1 VIVIENAYVA
11 TVSGE
16 EYSSGHVA
24 VEGNRIGSV
33 GSGTGP
39 PSRTHID
46 GGGCLVTPGLV
57 NTHHHL
63 YQWLTRGFVQDGTL
77 FEWLTTLYPVWA
89 RIDAEAV
96 HAAAAANLAWLALS
110 GCTTTTDHH
119 YVFPRDGGDLL
130 EAEIDAARQ
139 VGMRFH
145 PCRGGMDLG
154 RSRGGLPPDE
164 TVENRDRILAAIDA
178 AINRWH
184 DASPD
189 SMLRIAVAPCSP
201 FSVTAELMREAA
213 DLARRRGV
221 RLHTHL
227 AETLDEEHYCQQQ
240 FGKTSAEYADELG
253 WLGEDVWLAHC
264 VHLNDDAIKRFAAT
278 GTSVAHCPTSNGR
291 LGSGSARIRELLDA
305 SVPVGMGVDG
315 SASNEANRLVTEM
328 SAALL
333 IARLRGG
340 AQALTAREALRLATL
355 GGAHCLGRGA
365 EIGSLEP
372 GKLADIAVWRVDGLG
387 AAGGADPVWTLAFA
401 GLPLE
406 TLIVN
411 GQIVVERGELGT
423 ADVAALARDATA
435 ASRRVTRA

>member
-24 VEGNRIGSV
+24 IEGNRIVSV

-39 PSRTHID
+39 AGSTHID

-213 DLARRRGV
+213 GLARRRGV

-435 ASRRVTRA
+435 ASRRVSRA